1 MFTDIRKWKV
11 IESLPSKIRPY
22 AYLMRLDRPIGTY
35 LLLFPA
41 LWSISLSYLTTESS
55 LSGLGFITLIIL
67 FSVGALIMRSA
78 GCIINDI
85 WDRNLDQKVE
95 RTRERPLASGVISL
109 KQAVGFLIILLS
121 LGALILLQLN
131 SLTIVLGFVSLV
143 FVIAYPAMKRI
154 TWWPQAFLGLT
165 FNFGALMGWT
175 AVTGEL
181 SLVPVLL
188 YSGGFFWTLGYD
200 TIYAHQDIEDDVMA
214 GVKST
219 ARIFQEKSKIWVAG
233 FYALCTLLL
242 LSAVILATGKIYSA
256 LIAMPAFS
264 ILLYQL
270 FSWNLESKPSSL
282 AMFKA
287 NALFGG
293 LFLLSCL
300 CL

>member
-55 LSGLGFITLIIL
+55 LSGLGFIALIIL

-109 KQAVGFLIILLS
+109 KQAVGFLTILLC
-121 LGALILLQLN
+121 LGALILFQLN
-131 SLTIVLGFVSLV
+131 ALTIVLGFLSLV

-181 SLVPVLL
+181 SIIPVLL

-200 TIYAHQDIEDDVMA
+200 TIYAHQDVEDDVMA

-233 FYALCTLLL
+233 FYALRTLLL
-242 LSAVILATGKIYSA
+242 LSAVILATGQIYSG

-270 FSWNLESKPSSL
+270 FSWNLDSKPSSL

-293 LFLLSCL
+293 LFFLSCL

>member
-121 LGALILLQLN
+121 LGALILFQLN
-131 SLTIVLGFVSLV
+131 ALTIVLGFVSLV

-219 ARIFQEKSKIWVAG
+219 ARIFQEKSKIWVTG

-242 LSAVILATGKIYSA
+242 LSAVILATGQIYSA
-256 LIAMPAFS
+256 LITMPAFS

-293 LFLLSCL
+293 LFFLSCL

>member
-1 MFTDIRKWKV
+1 MFTDIRKWRV
-11 IESLPSKIRPY
+11 IESLPAKIRPY

-41 LWSISLSYLTTESS
+41 LWSLTLAYLTTQNSI
-55 LSGLGFITLIIL
+55 SGYTFITLILL
-67 FSVGALIMRSA
+67 FSMGALVMRSA
-78 GCIINDI
+78 GCVINDI
-85 WDRNLDQKVE
+85 WDRNLDKKVE
-95 RTRERPLASGVISL
+95 RTRERPIASGAVSL
-109 KQAVGFLIILLS
+109 KQAIGFLAILLGIGAIILF
-121 LGALILLQLN
+121 QLN
-131 SLTIVLGFVSLV
+131 AATIALGFISLI
-143 FVIAYPAMKRI
+143 FVVAYPAMKRI

-181 SLVPVLL
+181 SLISFLL

-233 FYALCTLLL
+233 FYAFCTLLL
-242 LSAVILATGKIYSA
+242 LSAVILATGQIYSA
-256 LIAMPAFS
+256 LIALPAFS

-270 FSWNLESKPSSL
+270 LSWDLESKPSSL
-282 AMFKA
+282 SMFKA

-293 LFLLSCL
+293 LSS
-300 CL
+300 